1 MMTDPQESVEDQVA
15 RQQKIID
22 ALIRRSERQNDVG
35 PSAFNAFQS
44 AIALQE
50 RVEAQTRDLKRAEN
64 ELQSVRYER
73 ERNRRSLVEA
83 LSSMAEGFALF
94 LDGQLH
100 VTNEFF
106 GNLLPDRAGD
116 IVPGLGIARFFKVI
130 ADSRVFVGSEPGLV
144 ETGIL
149 LARTKG
155 LENRTVVVELDQDRW
170 YQLNAQHTSRENLVL
185 LVTDIT
191 DLVRRNRFEK
201 ETLIDLQEDYLRA
214 VFQAMSSG
222 VCTISST
229 GQIMMTNLRFHE
241 LLGLPASA
249 LRPGM
254 SVVELMGEMAA
265 RGLVDEVSASR
276 LSRWR
281 DELSS
286 KGAIRRRIRHGDD
299 EFLDIHAD
307 RLPDGGFVVDVKD
320 VTLEVRTTETL
331 EVRVRER
338 TAELTLA
345 NEKLVRQYHEKAQVE
360 EKLRIAKEKA
370 EAATSSKTRF
380 LAAASHDLLQPI
392 NAAKLLISTLKET
405 THGTEFF
412 PLVERLDGS
421 FGSAEQLLRSL
432 LDISRLESA
441 EPDEVTVTDVSIG
454 AVMGGIHSDQALVA
468 EQKNVKLDV
477 VPCSLAVKSDST
489 YLLRSLQNLVV
500 NAIQYTEPGGRVLVG
515 CRRHGNRVEAQVWD
529 TGIGIALSDQQRIF
543 EEFTRAEG
551 VPLGSGMGLG
561 LSVVDRAC
569 RLLGHKLSVRS
580 KPGVG
585 SVFSIEMEAADSA
598 PAPREPT
605 RPLPESG
612 QTMDYIVLVIENDED
627 VLFGTTTWLE
637 RQGAAVLA
645 ARTIEEAVGMVRDIG
660 MPPDIIL
667 ADYQLDDGD
676 TGVEAI
682 TRLRLMT
689 GSHIPAIMITANRSE
704 GLREAGA
711 LNDVAVMTKPVK
723 LARLRQLIDWKVR
736 FELSKEQ
743 MTPSGDTYSS
753 LQ

>member
-1 MMTDPQESVEDQVA
+1 MMNDPEETVENQLA
-15 RQQKIID
+15 RQQKIIN

-44 AIALQE
+44 AIVLQE

-94 LDGQLH
+94 MDGQLH

-106 GNLLPDRAGD
+106 GNLLPDRAD
-116 IVPGLGIARFFKVI
+116 DVVPGLGISRFFKLI
-130 ADSRVFVGSEPGLV
+130 SESRAFVGSEPSLV

-155 LENRTVVVELDQDRW
+155 LENRTVVVEMDEDRW
-170 YQLNAQHTSRENLVL
+170 YQLNAQHTSRDNLVL
-185 LVTDIT
+185 LVTEIT

-229 GQIMMTNLRFHE
+229 GQIMMTNFRFHE

-254 SVVELMGEMAA
+254 SVVELMGSLAS

-281 DELSS
+281 DELRA

-299 EFLDIHAD
+299 EFIDIHAD
-307 RLPDGGFVVDVKD
+307 KLPDGGFVVDVKD
-320 VTLEVRTTETL
+320 VTLEVRTTEML

-392 NAAKLLISTLKET
+392 NAAKLLISTLKEA
-405 THGTEFF
+405 THGTDCF
-412 PLVERLDGS
+412 PLVERLYGS

-432 LDISRLESA
+432 LDISKLESA
-441 EPDEVTVTDVSIG
+441 DADEVTVADVSLG
-454 AVMGGIHSDQALVA
+454 AIMGGIHSDQALVA

-477 VPCSLAVKSDST
+477 VPCSLLVRSDST
-489 YLLRSLQNLVV
+489 YLLRSIQNLVV

-515 CRRHGNRVEAQVWD
+515 CRRHGNCVELQVWD
-529 TGIGIALSDQQRIF
+529 TGIGVALSDQKRIF

-551 VPLGSGMGLG
+551 VPLGTGMGLG

-569 RLLGHKLSVRS
+569 RLLGHKLTVRS

-585 SVFSIEMEAADSA
+585 SVFSIEMEVVEGM
-598 PAPREPT
+598 PAQSEPI
-605 RPLPESG
+605 RSLPEVG
-612 QTMDYIVLVIENDED
+612 NRAMDYIVLVIENDED

-637 RQGAAVLA
+637 RQGASVLA
-645 ARTIEEAVGMVRDIG
+645 ARTIDEAVGHVEDIG

-676 TGVEAI
+676 TGVDVI

-704 GLREAGA
+704 VLREAGT

-736 FELSKEQ
+736 FDPSDGQ
-743 MTPSGDTYSS
+743 MAPASDTY
-753 LQ
+753 

>member
-1 MMTDPQESVEDQVA
+1 MIFDPEEGLENRLA

-64 ELQSVRYER
+64 ELESVRYER

-83 LSSMAEGFALF
+83 LSSMAEGVALF
-94 LDGQLH
+94 MDGQLH
-100 VTNEFF
+100 VTNDFF
-106 GNLLPDRAGD
+106 GHLLPDCAED
-116 IVPGLGIARFFKVI
+116 IMPGLGIGRFFKLI
-130 ADSRVFVGSEPGLV
+130 AESRAFVGSEPSLV
-144 ETGIL
+144 DTGVL
-149 LARTKG
+149 LSQTRG
-155 LENRTVVVELDQDRW
+155 LENRTVVVELDDDRW
-170 YQLNAQHTSRENLVL
+170 YQLNAQHTSRDNIVL
-185 LVTDIT
+185 LVTEIT

-201 ETLIDLQEDYLRA
+201 EMLIDLQEDYLRA

-229 GQIMMTNLRFHE
+229 GQIMMTNFRFHE

-249 LRPGM
+249 IRPGM
-254 SVVELMGEMAA
+254 SVVELVGDLAA
-265 RGLVDEVSASR
+265 RGLVDEVSAAR
-276 LSRWR
+276 LSHWR
-281 DELSS
+281 DELSA

-299 EFLDIHAD
+299 EFLEIHAD

-320 VTLEVRTTETL
+320 VTLEVRTTEML

-392 NAAKLLISTLKET
+392 NAAKLLISTLKEA
-405 THGTEFF
+405 THGTDYF
-412 PLVERLDGS
+412 PLVERLYGS

-432 LDISRLESA
+432 LDISKLESA
-441 EPDEVTVTDVSIG
+441 ASDEVTVTNVSLG
-454 AVMGGIHSDQALVA
+454 AIMGGIHSDQALVA

-477 VPCSLAVKSDST
+477 VPCSLPVKSDST
-489 YLLRSLQNLVV
+489 YLLRSIQNLVV

-515 CRRHGNRVEAQVWD
+515 CRRKGDRVVVQVWD

-543 EEFTRAEG
+543 EEFTRAES

-585 SVFSIEMEAADSA
+585 SVFSIEMDVADGM
-598 PAPREPT
+598 PVPNEPT
-605 RPLPESG
+605 GSLPETG
-612 QTMDYIVLVIENDED
+612 NEAMDYIVLVIENDDD

-637 RQGAAVLA
+637 RQGASVLP
-645 ARTIEEAVGMVRDIG
+645 ARSIDEAVRHVEDIG

-676 TGVEAI
+676 TGVEGI

-704 GLREAGA
+704 GLREAGK

-736 FELSKEQ
+736 FDLSDGH
-743 MTPSGDTYSS
+743 MAPASDTY
-753 LQ
+753 

>member
-1 MMTDPQESVEDQVA
+1 MTPDPLEPVETQIQ
-15 RQQKIID
+15 RQRKIID

-50 RVEAQTRDLKRAEN
+50 RVEAQTRDLQRAEN

-106 GNLLPDRAGD
+106 ANLLPDLAGEF
-116 IVPGLGIARFFKVI
+116 VPGCTIARFFSLIAQSKVV
-130 ADSRVFVGSEPGLV
+130 AGAEPNLV
-144 ETGIL
+144 ETGRL
-149 LARTKG
+149 LARSRSIQ
-155 LENRTVVVELDQDRW
+155 NRTVLVELKDDTW
-170 YQLNAQHTSRENLVL
+170 YQINAQHTSSDNLVL
-185 LVTDIT
+185 LVTDIS

-222 VCTISST
+222 VCTISPT
-229 GQIMMTNLRFHE
+229 GQIMMANFRFHE
-241 LLGLPASA
+241 LLGLPAA
-249 LRPGM
+249 TLRPGM
-254 SVVELMGEMAA
+254 SVVELAAEMAA
-265 RGLVDEVSASR
+265 RGLIDAVGTSR
-276 LSRWR
+276 LSQWR
-281 DELSS
+281 DELRTMGS
-286 KGAIRRRIRHGDD
+286 IRRRVRHGSD

-345 NEKLVRQYHEKAQVE
+345 NEKLVREYQEKAEVE
-360 EKLRIAKEKA
+360 EKLRIAKERA

-392 NAAKLLISTLKET
+392 NAAKLLISTLKES

-412 PLVERLDGS
+412 PLIERLYGS

-441 EPDEVTVTDVSIG
+441 DSDEVSVSSVSL
-454 AVMGGIHSDQALVA
+454 ASLLGGIYSDQALVA
-468 EQKNVKLDV
+468 EQRNVKLDC
-477 VPCSLAVKSDST
+477 VPCSLFVESDST
-489 YLLRSLQNLVV
+489 YLLRSIQNLVV
-500 NAIQYTEPGGRVLVG
+500 NAIQYTEPGGRVLIG
-515 CRRHGNRVEAQVWD
+515 CRRHGARVEVQIWD
-529 TGIGIALSDQQRIF
+529 TGIGIARKDQARIF

-551 VPLGSGMGLG
+551 VSPGSGMGLG

-569 RLLGHKLSVRS
+569 RLLGHTLRLRS
-580 KPGVG
+580 KLGVG
-585 SVFSIEMEAADSA
+585 SVFSIEMDVASPEPS
-598 PAPREPT
+598 PREPMGPAPDAT
-605 RPLPESG
+605 GWNME
-612 QTMDYIVLVIENDED
+612 YIVLVIENDAD

-637 RQGAAVLA
+637 RQGASVLA
-645 ARTIEEAVGMVRDIG
+645 ARGIEEAVTMVEDMG

-676 TGVEAI
+676 TGVDAI
-682 TRLRLMT
+682 TRLRSLT
-689 GSHIPAIMITANRSE
+689 RTHIPAIMITANRSD
-704 GLREAGA
+704 GLREAGIM
-711 LNDVAVMTKPVK
+711 NDVAVMTKPVK

-736 FELSKEQ
+736 YNLSEGLVA
-743 MTPSGDTYSS
+743 PAADTY
-753 LQ
+753 